1 MSNESEFNLTA
12 EQKDALQNLRDQR
25 QAKFAQIIALLSRAS
40 GPGNP
45 ETLDPHVH
53 KRISDEA
60 RSAINHW
67 MEQAEMDRRES
78 STSLPPTPLQRLLNE
93 HYELGEQQR
102 DILDEAADHN

>member
-1 MSNESEFNLTA
+1 
-12 EQKDALQNLRDQR
+12 
-25 QAKFAQIIALLSRAS
+25 
-40 GPGNP
+40 
-45 ETLDPHVH
+45 
-53 KRISDEA
+53 
-60 RSAINHW
+60 